1 MCMGVFQE
9 YYDQEMSEYSPSTIA
24 WIPSMQAF
32 LMFLLAPIFGKIF
45 DNRGPRQLLI
55 GGSLLH
61 IFGLMM
67 LSLCTKYYQV
77 FLAQGVCS
85 ALGTSALFYAG
96 NNTVGRWFLKRR
108 ALALGIVSSGSS
120 TGGLVISIM
129 AARLISAIGFPWTI
143 RTIAFL
149 YTFLLAIALLTVQT
163 RLEHRPT
170 PFVPMNF
177 LRPLKERAV
186 AITALAS
193 FLFFLGVFIPYD
205 YLPLYAIHEGMGRR
219 LALNLLPIA
228 NGTSIL
234 GRILPSWAGDRFGKF
249 NVMVLITGLTAIFT
263 LAIWIPAKSE
273 AGLVTFA
280 ALYGF
285 TSGSFVALIPA
296 VVAQLSPTA
305 ELMVDDVG
313 AKQKQ
318 ERIRWALAI
327 INRLRRRQRLPP
339 SPAKPPLPPRKA
351 GLLEDEGEVTTL
363 PELIEFNSKHNPDHL
378 LCLQTLPG
386 FDESKG
392 WLQNFLPVTH
402 GSFHRSV
409 MQCQRWLRA
418 NIPSL
423 ELPSQQQSPSGVFVK
438 GRPIAVLMESEI
450 GLFTYLVALIGLG
463 VPALLLSA
471 RLSPTAIE
479 NLLRTTGAN
488 SILTSPRLA
497 RKAEEAIA
505 LVSKDA
511 AAVKPSIYFRAD
523 FEQLHGPSSSAAAS
537 SPSAEIGN
545 ESICKPG
552 YYISE
557 EDRNVLILHSSGTTG
572 LPKPVYTAHRYL
584 LGYAACHTLTEDQVS
599 GRVNMSTLP
608 LYHGF
613 GVLAPALSLSIGLTV
628 CFPPSSIIPSAASTL
643 KIIQLSNATS
653 IMTVPSILE
662 DIASAGEQAVIDNL
676 RRLEFV
682 LWGGGPLK
690 PSVREQLAK
699 LNLKLINHSGATEV
713 GALGTVFI
721 PDGSYDSKYI
731 RFRHDLGLLYTK
743 AETEEGQ
750 DQQYTMTAYPFGWED
765 PFVLQD
771 RLIMSPTFSGDF
783 GILGRNDDL
792 LVLATGEKVLP
803 QILETTLTAH
813 PDVSAALA
821 FGEGQF
827 EVGVI
832 VEPLRPVKD
841 TDELRSRLWPIIQ
854 EAGSKMDSHS
864 RMASPESILFVA
876 PGSLPRSDKGS
887 VMRKEAYRL
896 LDEQIERVYQNLEN
910 HPTGDASISIDSPTF
925 SQDLR
930 QLVFKILGWKKESD
944 GIADETDLF
953 EAGMDSLQA
962 VRLRRA
968 LLPTL
973 LQGRQTQASDIPKDF
988 LYRHPSVSA
997 ITRFIQEP
1005 EQGTDSNEQKQ
1016 RDLDRVVR
1024 DQVNKATRIS
1034 QRAGVLLTGSTGSLG
1049 SHLVSH
1055 FCEQDHVVSVIC
1067 LVRKLPLAERTR
1079 TTAFERQLNALAE
1092 KGLHL
1097 SPQGLRKLEVIE
1109 TNTAEPR
1116 LGLSTKAYRELVAT
1130 VTHILH
1136 NGWPVDFL
1144 RQFQSF
1150 QSQFDTLGELI
1161 QLARQIHATRSWVRP
1176 TLQFVSSISTIGRFG
1191 EKHDCI
1197 MVPEIA
1203 VSDVSCTNG
1212 IGYAAAKLA
1221 CENILEEIAVSHSK
1235 EIDARYVR
1243 VGQMSGARSSG
1254 YWKASEHFPALVKSS
1269 QLVGALPRISG
1280 TFSWLPV
1287 DDAATCM
1294 SEILFAS
1301 PGRGSVYHLENPLRQ
1316 SWADAMDGLA
1326 AELQVKQLI
1335 SMSEWQDR
1343 VAHKPDDGN
1352 PAKKLLS
1359 FFQHEFEHN
1368 ASGAVVM
1375 DTSRSR
1381 QVSPTLASMQPVEAS
1396 TISSYVQRLPRC
1408 SAFYLLTMA
1417 FQPELLVFGSQTPWP
1432 TDGQLDALREK
1443 LLGSPLAE
1451 GLLKAIENLEQFSSD
1466 LTASYDELKTTKCDE
1481 VAQAY
1486 QAWLKGAALNPLQTP
1501 APNSLLTS
1509 LTLLVQ
1515 FLQYINFLDSQ
1526 NDPHAHEHILKSTE
1540 KGGIQGFCSGLL
1552 SAIAVSSSKSASD
1565 LGESAAKSFRLA
1577 FAIGAAVDLDAQDNE
1592 LGAASCIAVRWKTDQ
1607 ARDSLKKLLE
1617 RVSGAYVSVVTD
1629 SSCVSV
1635 TLPTD
1640 QVDEV
1645 IQALSRHRIFAR
1657 LIEVH
1662 GRFHTVD
1669 NEDCAQRLKQF
1680 CDSHEG
1686 VKLPDA
1692 QQLGSPLWSNVDASL
1707 VQEGSLH
1714 EIAIDAMLVEQS
1726 KWYRAFQAA
1735 VKQPTTEG
1743 PISVATAGYVDPIPP
1758 SSARARPLNINK
1770 FADLAWVGASASQ
1783 RPGTVFLDRTYQDD
1797 AIAIIGM
1804 SCKFPGA
1811 DSVSEFWDLINS
1823 GTSVLD
1829 EVAASRFHTKGLR
1842 RTADGKTPFW
1852 GCFVR
1857 DPDAFDHEFFRKSP
1871 REAASMDPKQRML
1884 LEEAYHAM
1892 ESTGQWSMKDTQGED
1907 IGCYVGVATD
1917 DYYDNVNSHAPNAFT
1932 ATGTLRAF
1940 LSGKVSH
1947 FFGWTGP
1954 SITLDTA
1961 CSGSLVAI
1969 HMACNAILKGE
1980 CSRAIAGGVN
1990 AISSP
1995 NMYQN
2000 LAAATFLSKTGIC
2013 KPFDEKADGY
2023 CRGEGVGLVVLKK
2036 LSAAVADGDKIMA
2049 VVAASVTNQNNN
2061 ETAITVPHTGSQKD
2075 LYTRA
2080 LLQSHVNSHEVSYVE
2095 AHGTGTPVG
2104 DPREISSIKEVF
2116 GGASRPDILHIGSV
2130 KGNIGHLEAASGI
2143 ASVIKTILMMQHE
2156 TIPPAASFSALNPK
2170 IPALGPD
2177 RMAIATDRKA
2187 WVPKSGFRVAC
2198 INNYGASGNN
2208 AALLLT
2214 QGSGSQRTTS
2224 PVDFPSYPILISAAN
2239 QEALVRNCASLLKKL
2254 EKKASSPLDLKH
2266 VAHELHRTQS
2276 RLLPHRYTFKA
2287 SSIGDVCDKLRQ
2299 PAQTEPS
2306 SKTKPVVLTFG
2317 GQSSTMVGLDR
2328 GIFDSVT
2335 IFRNRVLECDKAV
2348 RELGLDGILSAIFQ
2362 QEPIQDLVTLHAC
2375 FFTIQYAT
2383 AMTWIDA
2390 GLAVDAV
2397 IGHSFGQ
2404 LTALAVAGYL
2414 SLEDGLRL
2422 VTGRAGLMKKLW
2434 GPVKGSMVSIE
2445 APTELVEHL
2454 VAVVNQTG
2462 PGLSL
2467 EVACYNG
2474 PTSHT
2479 LVGNPAAVDAV
2490 VEIIATRPEKFSGVK
2505 LKKLNVTH
2513 GFHSVFTEPLLPEIE
2528 ALGRSL
2534 SFSNSASIHLE
2545 TSSKGRSWQFLT
2557 PERLSEH
2564 TRTPV
2569 YFGEAVDRLAERL
2582 GPCTWIEAGT
2592 GSSVTSIV
2600 RRALGSVQSNLHAFE
2615 SVQLHK
2621 KDSVVSLADVVFNLW
2636 QGGHNVKFWPFH
2648 LSQAQEYSWLD
2659 LPLYQFKKSRHWMPY
2674 VDHLTKMADNTESLN
2689 LPGGPLVRF
2698 SKHLDDRKEVAEF
2711 VVNKHNAQFQLS
2723 TKGHAVLDQPLC
2735 PAGEYLELA
2744 VRAAILMQQD
2754 YDASKVTWILDNL
2767 AIVAPLGLDPETPL
2781 KVTMKRAEPGRPSFD
2796 FQLLSEAK
2804 PGTTSKAVVHG
2815 SGTISLHTLKEDPSK
2830 RDFARI
2836 SRLIDVSRYHAV
2848 LNDDTAESIRG
2859 ALVYKLF
2866 EKVVTYADFY
2876 KGLKMVTSTQDCVAS
2891 KVTLPTHTIPA
2902 LTQTTVNTLAVD
2914 NFLQVAGINVNCLKA
2929 CVNGDVYVC
2938 TRVERIQ
2945 PRAGFDTSEAKSWL
2959 VYSSFVRSTD
2969 REVNNDI
2976 YVFDAQT
2983 DELCMVIHGV
2993 CFTRVGIN
3001 TLGRT
3006 ISRANSAANSA
3017 TTSATTSARSTPA
3030 LSRLTSGTSTP
3041 ASQPEESSLG
3051 LELSVKKLVNQVA
3064 GVALESL
3071 KPETTLESTGID
3083 SLSAHELHEE
3093 IQTSFDVDIPSD
3105 ELLSMTVAA
3114 LVLSISLHKKGDKKV
3129 SRLSTLSRSESSVGS
3144 VAMSRTSSFASSVQ
3158 TPATSVSGGSGTD
3171 APAPDLSRLARFVS
3185 EQLGTTAT
3193 MARATCLGDLGLDS
3207 LLSLELAHDIEEQ
3220 FGVQIEEGWL
3230 TAETTFGQLAD
3241 KVVPSTVE
3249 TKPAKVAVPK
3259 PDTPPRKGK
3268 IDSQTVVWKQ
3278 CEDST
3283 KLHADIYLPKADG
3296 CPHSELSV
3304 ALMIHGGGH
3313 TMLSR
3318 KDVRAPQ
3325 TQYLLDNGFLPI
3337 SVDYRLSP
3345 EIPLRD
3351 GAMNDVCDALTW
3363 IRTSLSK
3370 LDLAL
3375 PEGVKVNTG
3384 KIVVVGWSTGGT
3396 LSMTIPGTALR
3407 KGVSPP
3413 DAILAFYCPTDYE
3426 AEFWY
3431 KPNYPEDSFEASKQ
3445 SYDLL
3450 EGVQEKPITAYNIP
3464 KDKSN
3469 VGGWMNLEDTRSRIV
3484 LHMNWRG
3491 QQPAVLVNGLPSK
3504 KKLLQQGK
3512 ANEAAYYAYPRP
3524 RLSDV
3529 QSISP
3534 ASQIRLGNYKVPTF
3548 LVHGTEDD
3556 LIPWQQTQQTY
3567 DDLRSHGIPADI
3579 RIVQGRKHL
3588 FDLYRDSKDNA
3599 GWRAVRDGYDFLF
3612 EHGRDSQEDTRLRE
3626 AIKQYGL
3633 RLDPDLNQ
3641 NNCADQ
3647 DKALLAG
3654 ASRKGRD
3661 WKEIEATD
3669 LPGRS
3674 KSTFKNRHAVVKR
3687 RKQSADHRHSTS
3699 SLSQKRTISASTSI
3713 SQHDLEE
3720 EFNDSFSDSADEEKD
3735 SNTNNDSSHH
3745 QHQHIGEG
3753 TTTTATTNNNN
3764 IDHVTASWLSTGD
3777 TTFPSSDP
3785 LNWDPLDPT
3794 SHDAHMLGLE
3804 DAAIDGFMYAAGD
3817 SSLAHFPH
3825 DDGSIQSQSKSSL
3838 GLTDIFSHF
3847 CTSFPPPMPS
3857 SVKVNVNLLP
3867 RTLKAKVK
3875 TVLELDD
3882 IPQKALYQIMSI
3894 ALENKSRIRVET
3906 IAQQGHGTISRYK
3919 TKIECNFEFYTSSYA
3934 M

>member
-1 MCMGVFQE
+1 MAVLAEKTTAAGIAADSDSDSNDQAKPANDFPDGGARAWLVVAGGWCCLFCSFGWIMCMGVFQE
-9 YYDQEMSEYSPSTIA
+9 YYDQEMEEYSPSTIA
-24 WIPSMQAF
+24 WIPSMQVF
-32 LMFLLAPIFGKIF
+32 LMFLLAPIWGKMF
-45 DNRGPRQLLI
+45 DNRGPRELLI
-55 GGSLLH
+55 GGSVLH

-67 LSLCTKYYQV
+67 LSLCTEYYQV

-120 TGGLVISIM
+120 TGGLVISIL
-129 AARLISAIGFPWTI
+129 AARLISLIGFPWTI
-143 RTIAFL
+143 RTIAFI
-149 YTFLLAIALLTVQT
+149 YTFLLAIALLTIKT
-163 RLEHRPT
+163 RLEHRST
-170 PFVPMNF
+170 PFVLLNF
-177 LRPLKERAV
+177 IRPLKERAV

-193 FLFFLGVFIPYD
+193 FLFFLAVFIPYD

-228 NGTSIL
+228 NGT
-234 GRILPSWAGDRFGKF
+234 RILPSWAGDRFGKF
-249 NVMVLITGLTAIFT
+249 NVMVLITGLSTIFT

-273 AGLVTFA
+273 AGLVAYA

-296 VVAQLSPTA
+296 VVAQLSSTA
-305 ELMVDDVG
+305 EYGLRLGTNSLAVSVAVLIGNPIAG
-313 AKQKQ
+313 ALVTATGGGF
-318 ERIRWALAI
+318 IALQIFAGVALFLGTVVFAFA
-327 INRLRRRQRLPP
+327 RAAQATGLHSRVLPRRV
-339 SPAKPPLPPRKA
+339 
-351 GLLEDEGEVTTL
+351 LEDEGDVATL
-363 PELIEFNSKHNPDHL
+363 PELIEFNAKHNSDHL

-392 WLQNFLPVTH
+392 PSQNFLHVTH
-402 GSFHRSV
+402 GSFYRSV
-409 MQCQRWLRA
+409 LECQRWLRA

-423 ELPSQQQSPSGVFVK
+423 ELPSPQRDTGVFVK

-450 GLFTYLVALIGLG
+450 GLFTYLSALIGLG
-463 VPALLLSA
+463 VPALILSA

-479 NLLRTTGAN
+479 NLLRTTGAH
-488 SILTSPRLA
+488 SILTSPRLG

-505 LVSKDA
+505 LISKD
-511 AAVKPSIYFRAD
+511 AVKPSIYFRAD
-523 FEQLHGPSSSAAAS
+523 FEQLHGPSLTVGSTGV
-537 SPSAEIGN
+537 ELGD

-572 LPKPVYTAHRYL
+572 LPKPVYTAHRYF
-584 LGYAACHTLTEDQVS
+584 LGYAACHTLTEDQVAS
-599 GRVNMSTLP
+599 RVNMSTLP

-613 GVLAPALSLSIGLTV
+613 GMLAPALSMSVGLTV

-643 KIIQLSNATS
+643 KIVRLSNATS

-662 DIASAGEQAVIDNL
+662 DIAAAGEQTVLDHL
-676 RRLEFV
+676 RRMEFV

-690 PSVREQLAK
+690 PSVREQLAR
-699 LNLKLINHSGATEV
+699 LNLKLVNHSGTTEV

-743 AETEEGQ
+743 AVTEEGH
-750 DQQYTMTAYPFGWED
+750 DQQYTMTAYPFGWDE

-771 RLIMSPTFSGDF
+771 KLVMSPTFSGDF

-803 QILETTLTAH
+803 QILETMLTAH

-832 VEPLRPVKD
+832 VEPLRLVKD
-841 TDELRSRLWPIIQ
+841 IEELRLRLWPIIQ
-854 EAGSKMDSHS
+854 EAGSKMDNHS
-864 RMASPESILFVA
+864 RLASPESILFVA
-876 PGSLPRSDKGS
+876 PGSLPRSDKGT
-887 VMRKEAYRL
+887 VMRKEAYRV

-930 QLVFKILGWKKESD
+930 QLVFAVLGWNKESD
-944 GIADETDLF
+944 AVTDETDLF

-968 LLPTL
+968 LLSTL
-973 LQGRQTQASDIPKDF
+973 LQGRETQARDIPKDF

-997 ITRFIQEP
+997 ISRFIQEP
-1005 EQGTDSNEQKQ
+1005 EQATYSNEQKQ

-1024 DQVNKATRIS
+1024 EQVNKATKIS

-1049 SHLVSH
+1049 SHLVRH
-1055 FCEQDHVVSVIC
+1055 FCELDHVVSVVC
-1067 LVRKLPLAERTR
+1067 LIRKLPLAERTR
-1079 TTAFERQLNALAE
+1079 TTPFERQLNAMAE

-1161 QLARQIHATRSWVRP
+1161 QLARQIHSTRSWVRP
-1176 TLQFVSSISTIGRFG
+1176 TLQFVSSISTIGRYG

-1203 VSDVSCTNG
+1203 LSDVSCTNG

-1269 QLVGALPRISG
+1269 QLVGALPRIGG

-1301 PGRGSVYHLENPLRQ
+1301 PGRGTVYHLENPLRQ

-1326 AELQVKQLI
+1326 AELPVNQLI
-1335 SMSEWQDR
+1335 PMSEWQDL

-1381 QVSPTLASMQPVEAS
+1381 HVSPSLASMQPVDAT
-1396 TISSYVQRLPRC
+1396 TIN
-1408 SAFYLLTMA
+1408 
-1417 FQPELLVFGSQTPWP
+1417 
-1432 TDGQLDALREK
+1432 GQLDALREK
-1443 LLGSPLAE
+1443 LLNSPLAE

-1466 LTASYDELKTTKCDE
+1466 LTASYDELKTTKCDQ

-1515 FLQYINFLDSQ
+1515 FLQYINFLDTQ
-1526 NDPHAHEHILKSTE
+1526 NDAHAHEKILKSTE

-1565 LGESAAKSFRLA
+1565 LGDSAAKSFRLA

-1592 LGAASCIAVRWKTDQ
+1592 LGSASCIAVRWKTDQ
-1607 ARDSLKKLLE
+1607 ARDTLKQVLE

-1635 TLPTD
+1635 TLPND

-1645 IQALSRHRIFAR
+1645 IQALSRHRILAR

-1662 GRFHTVD
+1662 GRFHTAD
-1669 NEDCAQRLKQF
+1669 NEDSAQRLKEF
-1680 CDSHEG
+1680 CDKHDG

-1707 VQEGSLH
+1707 VQEGALH

-1735 VKQPTTEG
+1735 VKQSNTEG
-1743 PISVATAGYVDPIPP
+1743 SVAVATAGYVDPIPP
-1758 SSARARPLNINK
+1758 SLARARPLTINK
-1770 FADLAWVGASASQ
+1770 LADLGWVGASAAQ

-2061 ETAITVPHTGSQKD
+2061 ETAITVPHTGSQRD

-2177 RMAIATDRKA
+2177 RMAIATDRKP

-2214 QGSGSQRTTS
+2214 QGSNAPPTTS
-2224 PVDFPSYPILISAAN
+2224 PIDFPTYPILISAAN
-2239 QEALVRNCASLLKKL
+2239 QEALLRNCASLLKKL
-2254 EKKASSPLDLKH
+2254 EKKASSSLELKH

-2287 SSIGDVCDKLRQ
+2287 SSISDVCDKLRQ
-2299 PAQTEPS
+2299 PAQTEPR

-2317 GQSSTMVGLDR
+2317 GQSSTLVGLDR

-2335 IFRNRVLECDKAV
+2335 IFRNRILECHNAV
-2348 RELGLDGILSAIFQ
+2348 RELGLDGILPAIFQ

-2422 VTGRAGLMKKLW
+2422 VTGRAALMKKLW
-2434 GPVKGSMVSIE
+2434 GPVRGSMVSIE

-2462 PGLSL
+2462 PGLTL

-2528 ALGRSL
+2528 ALGRTL
-2534 SFSNSASIHLE
+2534 SFSKSAPIHLE

-2615 SVQLHK
+2615 TVQLHK
-2621 KDSVVSLADVVFNLW
+2621 KDSVASLADVVFNLW

-2804 PGTTSKAVVHG
+2804 PGTTSKPVVHG

-2914 NFLQVAGINVNCLKA
+2914 NFLQVAGINVNCLKP

-2959 VYSSFVRSTD
+2959 VYSSFIRSTD

-2993 CFTRVGIN
+2993 CFTRVGIS
-3001 TLGRT
+3001 TLGKT
-3006 ISRANSAANSA
+3006 ISRANSAVNSA
-3017 TTSATTSARSTPA
+3017 ANSATTSARSTPA
-3030 LSRLTSGTSTP
+3030 LSRSVSGFSTP
-3041 ASQPEESSLG
+3041 DHRPAESALD
-3051 LELSVKKLVNQVA
+3051 LELSVRKLINQVT
-3064 GVALESL
+3064 GVSLESL
-3071 KPETTLESTGID
+3071 KPETSLESTGID
-3083 SLSAHELHEE
+3083 SLSAHELHED
-3093 IQTSFDVDIPSD
+3093 IQSSFDVEIPSD

-3114 LVLSISLHKKGDKKV
+3114 LVLSISLQKKGNKNLTRV
-3129 SRLSTLSRSESSVGS
+3129 STLSRTESSVGS
-3144 VAMSRTSSFASSVQ
+3144 VAMSRSSSGGSSVQ
-3158 TPATSVSGGSGTD
+3158 TPATSVSAVASGSG
-3171 APAPDLSRLARFVS
+3171 LAKLAKFVS

-3193 MARATCLGDLGLDS
+3193 MARGTCLGDLGLDS

-3241 KVVPSTVE
+3241 KVVPSAAESKQVKVAT
-3249 TKPAKVAVPK
+3249 TKPE
-3259 PDTPPRKGK
+3259 TPPRKGK
-3268 IDSQTVVWKQ
+3268 IDSKTVVWKE

-3283 KLHADIYLPKADG
+3283 KLEADIYLPKADG
-3296 CPHSELSV
+3296 FPHKELSV

-3318 KDVRAPQ
+3318 KEVRAPQ
-3325 TQYLLDNGFLPI
+3325 TQHLLDNGFLPI
-3337 SVDYRLSP
+3337 SIDYRLSP
-3345 EIPLRD
+3345 EIPLRK

-3370 LDLAL
+3370 LDLPL
-3375 PEGVKVNTG
+3375 PEGVKLSTA

-3407 KGVSPP
+3407 KGVKPP

-3431 KPNYPEDSFEASKQ
+3431 EPNYPEDSFEASKQ

-3450 EGVQEKPITAYNIP
+3450 EGVLEKPITAYNIP
-3464 KDKSN
+3464 KDKTN
-3469 VGGWMNLEDTRSRIV
+3469 VGGWMNIGDTRSRIV

-3504 KKLLQQGK
+3504 KKLLQQQDS
-3512 ANEAAYYAYPRP
+3512 NEAAYYAYPRP
-3524 RLSDV
+3524 PLSDV

-3534 ASQIRLGNYKVPTF
+3534 ASQIRLGNYTVPTF
-3548 LVHGTEDD
+3548 LVHGTDDD

-3567 DDLRSHGIPADI
+3567 NDLRAKGIEADI

-3612 EHGRDSQEDTRLRE
+3612 EHGR
-3626 AIKQYGL
+3626 
-3633 RLDPDLNQ
+3633 
-3641 NNCADQ
+3641 
-3647 DKALLAG
+3647 
-3654 ASRKGRD
+3654 
-3661 WKEIEATD
+3661 
-3669 LPGRS
+3669 
-3674 KSTFKNRHAVVKR
+3674 
-3687 RKQSADHRHSTS
+3687 
-3699 SLSQKRTISASTSI
+3699 
-3713 SQHDLEE
+3713 
-3720 EFNDSFSDSADEEKD
+3720 
-3735 SNTNNDSSHH
+3735 
-3745 QHQHIGEG
+3745 
-3753 TTTTATTNNNN
+3753 
-3764 IDHVTASWLSTGD
+3764 
-3777 TTFPSSDP
+3777 
-3785 LNWDPLDPT
+3785 
-3794 SHDAHMLGLE
+3794 
-3804 DAAIDGFMYAAGD
+3804 
-3817 SSLAHFPH
+3817 
-3825 DDGSIQSQSKSSL
+3825 
-3838 GLTDIFSHF
+3838 
-3847 CTSFPPPMPS
+3847 
-3857 SVKVNVNLLP
+3857 
-3867 RTLKAKVK
+3867 
-3875 TVLELDD
+3875 
-3882 IPQKALYQIMSI
+3882 
-3894 ALENKSRIRVET
+3894 
-3906 IAQQGHGTISRYK
+3906 
-3919 TKIECNFEFYTSSYA
+3919 
-3934 M
+3934 